1 MEMDIN
7 KYFVELAIK
16 WSNKWL
22 KERAFEVNPDKD
34 TKKFFITAA
43 FMYPNGPIHI
53 GHGRTYLIADII
65 ARFKRLQGYNTLFP
79 MGFHYTGTPIISM
92 AEAIANGDRE
102 LIELFKDIYEV
113 PESDIERMSDPLH
126 LARYFHRISKETMCL
141 FGLSIDWRR
150 EFTTIDP
157 EFKSF
162 IHWQFLKLHEKGLIE
177 KGTHPVGWCPRH
189 EMPVGMHDTKGDAE
203 PEIGEFIAIFFKD
216 KDNMVYPTATL
227 RPETI
232 FGVTNLWINP
242 EETYVKIKTAEGSIW
257 IIGEKAASRLKHQ
270 LNFVI
275 IESIKGSSLVGM
287 KVRNPI
293 TNEEILVLPAAF
305 VDASFATGIVMSVP
319 AHAPYDA

>member
-16 WSNKWL
+16 WNSKWL
-22 KERAFEVNPDKD
+22 KERAFEANPDKD

-141 FGLSIDWRR
+141 FGLS
-150 EFTTIDP
+150 
-157 EFKSF
+157 
-162 IHWQFLKLHEKGLIE
+162 
-177 KGTHPVGWCPRH
+177 
-189 EMPVGMHDTKGDAE
+189 
-203 PEIGEFIAIFFKD
+203 
-216 KDNMVYPTATL
+216 
-227 RPETI
+227 
-232 FGVTNLWINP
+232 
-242 EETYVKIKTAEGSIW
+242 
-257 IIGEKAASRLKHQ
+257 
-270 LNFVI
+270 
-275 IESIKGSSLVGM
+275 
-287 KVRNPI
+287 
-293 TNEEILVLPAAF
+293 
-305 VDASFATGIVMSVP
+305 
-319 AHAPYDA
+319 